1 MAFEEISDDE
11 WSQHT
16 FKSSR
21 VLKRRN
27 QTPTQPPPP
36 IDSFAY
42 NPKASSAAGTSTTTV
57 VLSDDDDFDLVAH
70 GGSRRAAQSQRVPK
84 HLHNGPPSRA
94 TPSTGSFRHNPKPS
108 KGAGAVGV
116 SDSEDDD
123 FDLIGNDL
131 DLPASNSRTSTSSL
145 RHKGKSQRPVKRPRH
160 SPHSRAPPPVNSSRR
175 NPKTSKA
182 AATVGIS
189 DSEGGEFELTDHGD
203 FDLCSSLPKTPRLSR
218 NMKSQGVLKHPQH
231 RLHPHDNMHMF
242 HHPKPSKGAASA
254 GQSDSSDDDFD
265 IPASL
270 SRTSRPRRTAGRRL
284 ITADMG
290 TSEEDEDLDLSD
302 DDFDYQDPRPLRQR
316 PTGHRSSVENGRGT
330 AGHPLITLATETSEE
345 DTDLDLVD
353 DDFDYQDPRPLR
365 QRSSGRRFVIGSDD
379 DSDVPVADGVKEVEE
394 DDGVNWSEL
403 ENEDE
408 EEDYNGEKSAHVE
421 EHDGDVVGMA
431 LRKCSRIS
439 ADLRQEL
446 FGSSTRNCESYA
458 EIDASM
464 CGIVTQDDVD
474 AACASQR
481 SGFEPVLK
489 PYQLVGVNFLLLL
502 HRKSIGGAILA
513 DEMGLGKTVQ
523 AVTYLTLLRHLYND
537 PGPHLIVCPAS
548 VLENWER
555 ELRKWCPSFTIVMFH
570 GAGRTAYSKEL
581 SSLGKA
587 GCPAPFNVLLV
598 GYSLF
603 ERRSAQQKDDRKA
616 LKRWRWS
623 CVLMDEAHVL
633 KDKGSFRW
641 RNLMAVAQHARQR
654 LMLTGTP
661 LQNDLHELWSLLEFM
676 MPDIFATGDVD
687 LKKLL
692 NAEDH
697 ELISRIKS
705 ILGPFILRRLKSD
718 VMQQLVPKIQH
729 VKFVFMGTEQSKS
742 YKNAIDEYRAA
753 CQARSAKSVTDIS
766 INVAGL
772 IPKRQ
777 ISNYFT
783 QFRKIANHPLLIRH
797 VYSDKDVDRIARLLY
812 PKGAFGFECS
822 LERAIQELK
831 SYNDFNIHQLLIS
844 YGDEGTKGVLTDEHV
859 FASAKCQ
866 ALAELLPSL
875 ANDGHRVL
883 IFSQWTTMLDILEWA
898 LEIIGVAYRRLDG
911 GTPVTER
918 QTIVDTFN
926 NDLSI
931 FACLL
936 STRAGGQGLNLIG
949 ADTVI
954 IHDMDFN
961 PQMDRQAEDRCH
973 RIGQQKPV
981 TIYRLVT
988 KDSVDENIYEIARR
1002 KLVLDAAILQSGAEF
1017 DNTTDV
1023 PEKTMGEILA
1033 SLLLV

>member
-1 MAFEEISDDE
+1 MRRGFEEISDDE
-11 WSQHT
+11 WSNHT
-16 FKSSR
+16 FKPSR
-21 VLKRRN
+21 VLKRPSRSV
-27 QTPTQPPPP
+27 QPDSQPPPP
-36 IDSFAY
+36 IESFRY
-42 NPKASSAAGTSTTTV
+42 IPRPSSAFGASTATV
-57 VLSDDDDFDLVAH
+57 VISDDDDDDFDL
-70 GGSRRAAQSQRVPK
+70 GGEARLRHAGNSSRVLSLPQRQHSPPARAP
-84 HLHNGPPSRA
+84 
-94 TPSTGSFRHNPKPS
+94 PSTGSFRFEPKPS
-108 KGAGAVGV
+108 
-116 SDSEDDD
+116 
-123 FDLIGNDL
+123 
-131 DLPASNSRTSTSSL
+131 T
-145 RHKGKSQRPVKRPRH
+145 
-160 SPHSRAPPPVNSSRR
+160 
-175 NPKTSKA
+175 A

-189 DSEGGEFELTDHGD
+189 NDNDDFVPAGNR
-203 FDLCSSLPKTPRLSR
+203 FDLHASSTA
-218 NMKSQGVLKHPQH
+218 H
-231 RLHPHDNMHMF
+231 
-242 HHPKPSKGAASA
+242 
-254 GQSDSSDDDFD
+254 
-265 IPASL
+265 
-270 SRTSRPRRTAGRRL
+270 PRRTTGRRL
-284 ITADMG
+284 ATTSADL
-290 TSEEDEDLDLSD
+290 SEEDEDL
-302 DDFDYQDPRPLRQR
+302 
-316 PTGHRSSVENGRGT
+316 E
-330 AGHPLITLATETSEE
+330 
-345 DTDLDLVD
+345 LVD
-353 DDFDYQDPRPLR
+353 DDFDHPDPRPSR
-365 QRSSGRRFVIGSDD
+365 PRRTTVRRFVIKDEDGSDG
-379 DSDVPVADGVKEVEE
+379 SVGADEVEGAEVEVE

-403 ENEDE
+403 ENEDDEDGDYDE
-408 EEDYNGEKSAHVE
+408 ELKVKVE
-421 EHDGDVVGMA
+421 EGDVVGKA
-431 LRKCSRIS
+431 LHKCARIS

-446 FGSSTRNCESYA
+446 YGSSTRNCESYA
-458 EIDASM
+458 EVDASS
-464 CGIVTQDDVD
+464 CRIVTQDDVD
-474 AACASQR
+474 AACTSEE
-481 SGFEPVLK
+481 SEFEPVLK

-502 HRKSIGGAILA
+502 HRKRIGGAILA

-555 ELRKWCPSFTIVMFH
+555 ELTKWCPSFSIIMFH

-581 SSLGKA
+581 SSLGKS
-587 GCPAPFNVLLV
+587 GYPPPFNVLLV

-697 ELISRIKS
+697 GLILRIKS

-729 VKFVFMGTEQSKS
+729 VNFVVMDSEQSRA
-742 YKNAIDEYRAA
+742 YNHAIEEYRAA
-753 CQARSAKSVTDIS
+753 CQARSAKS
-766 INVAGL
+766 
-772 IPKRQ
+772 K
-777 ISNYFT
+777 
-783 QFRKIANHPLLIRH
+783 FRKIANHPLLIRRI
-797 VYSDKDVDRIARLLY
+797 YSDNDVDRIARLLY
-812 PKGAFGFECS
+812 PRGTFGFECS
-822 LERAIQELK
+822 LERATQKLK
-831 SYNDFNIHQLLIS
+831 EYNDFAIHQLLLS
-844 YGDEGTKGVLTDEHV
+844 YGDSGTKGALTDEHV
-859 FASAKCQ
+859 LGSAKCQ
-866 ALAELLPSL
+866 ALSELLPSL
-875 ANDGHRVL
+875 ANDGHKVL
-883 IFSQWTTMLDILEWA
+883 IFSQWTTMLDILEWT
-898 LEIIGVAYRRLDG
+898 LEVIGVTYRRLDG

-926 NDLSI
+926 NDQSI

-981 TIYRLVT
+981 TVYRLVT
-988 KDSVDENIYEIARR
+988 KASVDENIYEIARR
-1002 KLVLDAAILQSGAEF
+1002 KLVLDAAILQSGAELE
-1017 DNTTDV
+1017 DSIDV

>member
-1 MAFEEISDDE
+1 MHRAFEEISDEE
-11 WSQHT
+11 WSNHT
-16 FKSSR
+16 FEPSR
-21 VLKRRN
+21 VLKRPN
-27 QTPTQPPPP
+27 QRPSQPPPS
-36 IDSFAY
+36 IDSFIY
-42 NPKASSAAGTSTTTV
+42 NPKACSAAGTSTATV
-57 VLSDDDDFDLVAH
+57 VLSDDDSDFDLGAD
-70 GGSRRAAQSQRVPK
+70 GGSRRAAKSQRVLKRP
-84 HLHNGPPSRA
+84 HNGAPSR
-94 TPSTGSFRHNPKPS
+94 PSLPVKSSRRNPQPS
-108 KGAGAVGV
+108 NAAAAFGF

-123 FDLIGNDL
+123 FDLPTSPLRTSSLRRKGKNQRPLKAPQLKPHLRAPPPPNSSSHNPKRSKFASDVKLSNSEDDDFDLTKTLNLNSSANRQHIQKRPQHKPRLQHRQSFGSSCGNQKHSKAVATTRLSDSDDDDFNITDNDF
-131 DLPASNSRTSTSSL
+131 DLPAS
-145 RHKGKSQRPVKRPRH
+145 
-160 SPHSRAPPPVNSSRR
+160 HSR
-175 NPKTSKA
+175 
-182 AATVGIS
+182 I
-189 DSEGGEFELTDHGD
+189 
-203 FDLCSSLPKTPRLSR
+203 
-218 NMKSQGVLKHPQH
+218 
-231 RLHPHDNMHMF
+231 
-242 HHPKPSKGAASA
+242 
-254 GQSDSSDDDFD
+254 
-265 IPASL
+265 
-270 SRTSRPRRTAGRRL
+270 SRPRRTTSCRRL
-284 ITADMG
+284 TSFAIDI
-290 TSEEDEDLDLSD
+290 SEEDEEDLAD
-302 DDFDYQDPRPLRQR
+302 DDFDYQDPRPPQ
-316 PTGHRSSVENGRGT
+316 
-330 AGHPLITLATETSEE
+330 
-345 DTDLDLVD
+345 
-353 DDFDYQDPRPLR
+353 
-365 QRSSGRRFVIGSDD
+365 QRSSGRRFVVGDDD
-379 DSDVPVADGVKEVEE
+379 DSDVPVALEE
-394 DDGVNWSEL
+394 EDGVNWSEL
-403 ENEDE
+403 EKEDVD
-408 EEDYNGEKSAHVE
+408 EDYNGVRSVHVE
-421 EHDGDVVGMA
+421 EPEGDVVGMA
-431 LRKCSRIS
+431 LHKCSRIS
-439 ADLRQEL
+439 SDLRKEL
-446 FGSSTRNCESYA
+446 FGSSAQNCESYC
-458 EIDASM
+458 EIDAST
-464 CGIVTQDDVD
+464 CGIVTQEDVN
-474 AACASQR
+474 AACTR
-481 SGFEPVLK
+481 EKSGFEPVLK

-523 AVTYLTLLRHLYND
+523 AVTYLNLLQHLYND

-555 ELRKWCPSFTIVMFH
+555 ELRKWCPSFSIIMFH
-570 GAGRTAYSKEL
+570 GAARTTYSKEL

-603 ERRSAQQKDDRKA
+603 ERRSAQQKDDRRA

-692 NAEDH
+692 NAEDR
-697 ELISRIKS
+697 ELISQIKS

-729 VKFVFMGTEQSKS
+729 VKFVVMGTEQSEA
-742 YKNAIDEYRAA
+742 YKNAINEYRAA
-753 CQARSAKSVTDIS
+753 CQARSAKSSDGIS
-766 INVAGL
+766 NNVAGL

-783 QFRKIANHPLLIRH
+783 QFRKIANHPLLIRCI
-797 VYSDKDVDRIARLLY
+797 YGDKDVDRIARLLY

-831 SYNDFNIHQLLIS
+831 NYSDFNIHQLLLS
-844 YGDEGTKGVLTDEHV
+844 YGDVGTKGALKDEHV

-866 ALAELLPSL
+866 ALGELLPSL

-898 LEIIGVAYRRLDG
+898 LEIIGVTYRRLDG
-911 GTPVTER
+911 GTAVTER

-936 STRAGGQGLNLIG
+936 STRAGGQGLNLVG

-1002 KLVLDAAILQSGAEF
+1002 KLVLDAAILHSGAEL
-1017 DNTTDV
+1017 DNSTDV